1 MNKKM
6 KSGKIKYLIAT
17 LIIGISLS
25 ASAFDPFESG
35 ASPTNAAVGYIKSLG
50 FSTNEPQELP
60 DGSYAVFLTGIADIM
75 ADPDNPSFI
84 ASRRIAYDR
93 AVLNAKANFA
103 KFLERKVRGEI
114 SFRVKEGDFPA
125 KEDLQSNSIG
135 NTVMDYVEKANM
147 LLMAKLDSALEE
159 QGVDVRSIQEKSADR
174 EAKLKEAEELA
185 EKTLSSAEFSRAI
198 ELTANRFVAGVQIL
212 GVFEDFSPGETKGT
226 IAVAAVYSDK
236 TLKIAQAML
245 RNNPSLAPA
254 PNILN
259 PGMSIE
265 ETIKDMGKGL
275 LTFQG
280 TKLITNE
287 KGEPVILS
295 FAHSHLPKDTTRSKM
310 NAIEKA
316 DLTADQ
322 YIDQFVGEMTSAF
335 AKLEESETFLDLVDG
350 EHYNYEEGFA
360 TNQDAKFGGSPV
372 SGVYKIVDWVQ
383 PHPLTQQKIL
393 GVIKAW
399 SPTSAVLS
407 GLAKKGE
414 LSKKEDPQEEQK
426 EGSSTSDA
434 GQSSS
439 ETTIIKEEYSSSG
452 TSKNVDF

>member
-17 LIIGISLS
+17 LIIGISFS

-310 NAIEKA
+310 NAIDKA

-360 TNQDAKFGGSPV
+360 TNQAAKFGGSPV

-383 PHPLTQQKIL
+383 PHPLTQQKIV

-414 LSKKEDPQEEQK
+414 LSKKDQK
-426 EGSSTSDA
+426 EDSSASDA
-434 GQSSS
+434 SQSSS
-439 ETTIIKEEYSSSG
+439 ETTKIEEEYSSSG

>member
-1 MNKKM
+1 MRKM
-6 KSGKIKYLIAT
+6 KMKIFGRIKIF
-17 LIIGISLS
+17 LIIVLMFGFSNTIN
-25 ASAFDPFESG
+25 AFDPFESS
-35 ASPTNAAVGYIKSLG
+35 ASPSNAAADYIKSIG
-50 FSTNEPQELP
+50 FSTNEPQKLK
-60 DGSYAVFLTGIADIM
+60 DGSYAIFLTGIADIN
-75 ADPDNPSFI
+75 ADPENPNFI

-114 SFRVKEGDFPA
+114 SFKVKEGDFPS
-125 KEDLQSNSIG
+125 KNEQTSSLE
-135 NTVMDYVEKANM
+135 NTVMDYLNKANL
-147 LLMAKLDSALEE
+147 LLMAKLDSELEK
-159 QGVDVRSIQEKSADR
+159 QGVDIHSLQEKSA
-174 EAKLKEAEELA
+174 ENQEKLQKAAELA

-236 TLKIAQAML
+236 TLRIAQAIL
-245 RNNPSLAPA
+245 RNNPSLVPS
-254 PNILN
+254 PDILN
-259 PGMSIE
+259 PGMSVE
-265 ETIKDMGKGL
+265 DTIKDLGKGL

-287 KGEPVILS
+287 NGEPVILS
-295 FAHSHLPKDTTRSKM
+295 FAHSYLAKDTTRSKM

-316 DLTADQ
+316 DLTADG

-350 EHYNYEEGFA
+350 EHYNYQEGFE
-360 TNQDAKFGGSPV
+360 TNQSAKFGGTPV
-372 SGVYKIVDWVQ
+372 SGVYKVVDWMQ
-383 PHPLTQQKIL
+383 PHPLSGQQIV

-407 GLAKKGE
+407 GLANKGE
-414 LSKKEDPQEEQK
+414 MSKKEDT
-426 EGSSTSDA
+426 SSEDEA
-434 GQSSS
+434 SSS
-439 ETTIIKEEYSSSG
+439 KTTIIEEGYSSSG
-452 TSKNVDF
+452 TSSNVDF

>member
-17 LIIGISLS
+17 LIIGISFS

-50 FSTNEPQELP
+50 FNTNEPQELP

-159 QGVDVRSIQEKSADR
+159 QGVDVQSIQEKSADR

-265 ETIKDMGKGL
+265 ETIKDMGKSL

-280 TKLITNE
+280 AKLITNE

-360 TNQDAKFGGSPV
+360 TNQEAKFGGSPV

-383 PHPLTQQKIL
+383 PHPLTQQKIV

-414 LSKKEDPQEEQK
+414 LSKKEEPQEEQK
-426 EGSSTSDA
+426 ESSSTSDA

-439 ETTIIKEEYSSSG
+439 ETTKIKEEYSSSG

>member
-17 LIIGISLS
+17 LIIGISFS

-50 FSTNEPQELP
+50 FNTNEPQELP

-265 ETIKDMGKGL
+265 DTIKDMGKGL

-280 TKLITNE
+280 AKLITNE

-310 NAIEKA
+310 NAIDKA

-360 TNQDAKFGGSPV
+360 TNQAAKFGGSPV

-383 PHPLTQQKIL
+383 PHPLTQQKIV

-414 LSKKEDPQEEQK
+414 LSKKDQK
-426 EGSSTSDA
+426 EDSSASDA
-434 GQSSS
+434 SQSSS
-439 ETTIIKEEYSSSG
+439 ETTKIEEEYSSSG

>member
-6 KSGKIKYLIAT
+6 KSGKIKYLFAT
-17 LIIGISLS
+17 LIIGISFS

-50 FSTNEPQELP
+50 FNTNEPQELP

-125 KEDLQSNSIG
+125 KEDLQSNSVG
-135 NTVMDYVEKANM
+135 NTVIDYVEKANM

-280 TKLITNE
+280 AKLITNE

-360 TNQDAKFGGSPV
+360 TNQAAKFGGSPV

-383 PHPLTQQKIL
+383 PHPLTQQKIV

-414 LSKKEDPQEEQK
+414 LSKKEEPQEDD
-426 EGSSTSDA
+426 SSSSEA

-439 ETTIIKEEYSSSG
+439 ETTKIKEEYSSSG

>member
-17 LIIGISLS
+17 LIIGVSFS

-50 FSTNEPQELP
+50 FNTNEPQELP
-60 DGSYAVFLTGIADIM
+60 DGSYAVFLTGIADIK
-75 ADPDNPSFI
+75 ADPDNPNFI
-84 ASRRIAYDR
+84 ASRRIAYDN

-159 QGVDVRSIQEKSADR
+159 QGVDVQSIQEESAER
-174 EAKLKEAEELA
+174 EAKLKEAAELA

-280 TKLITNE
+280 AKLITNE

-360 TNQDAKFGGSPV
+360 TNQAAKFGGSPV

-383 PHPLTQQKIL
+383 PHPLTQQKIV

-414 LSKKEDPQEEQK
+414 LSKKEDPQEED
-426 EGSSTSDA
+426 SSTSDA

-439 ETTIIKEEYSSSG
+439 ETTKIEEEYSSSG

>member
-1 MNKKM
+1 M
-6 KSGKIKYLIAT
+6 
-17 LIIGISLS
+17 
-25 ASAFDPFESG
+25 P
-35 ASPTNAAVGYIKSLG
+35 
-50 FSTNEPQELP
+50 
-60 DGSYAVFLTGIADIM
+60 
-75 ADPDNPSFI
+75 
-84 ASRRIAYDR
+84 
-93 AVLNAKANFA
+93 
-103 KFLERKVRGEI
+103 
-114 SFRVKEGDFPA
+114 
-125 KEDLQSNSIG
+125 
-135 NTVMDYVEKANM
+135 
-147 LLMAKLDSALEE
+147 LMAKLDSALEE

-265 ETIKDMGKGL
+265 DTIKDMGTGL

-280 TKLITNE
+280 AKLITNE

-310 NAIEKA
+310 NAIDKA

-360 TNQDAKFGGSPV
+360 TNQAAKFGGSPV

-383 PHPLTQQKIL
+383 PHPLTQQKIV

-414 LSKKEDPQEEQK
+414 LSKKDQK
-426 EGSSTSDA
+426 EDSSASDA
-434 GQSSS
+434 SQSSS
-439 ETTIIKEEYSSSG
+439 ETTKIEEEYSSSG